1 MRTIL
6 WVAVSAIL
14 FASANEAQA
23 CGRRRGCRWGHPQA
37 VYPQACSYSPVVY
50 YSPPITFVTVPP
62 SAASPAPATEVRA
75 PQAASETEVRPL
87 YTYEATPENGV
98 AYYYT
103 YDESGK
109 LIIKQWMD
117 WLFRG
122 GRRAGLPAPP
132 LPIIGRLND

>member
-6 WVAVSAIL
+6 WVSVSAIL
-14 FASANEAQA
+14 FASADEAQA
-23 CGRRRGCRWGHPQA
+23 CGRRRRCRCQHNPA
-37 VYPQACSYSPVVY
+37 VYAQAYSYSPVAY
-50 YSPPITFVTVPP
+50 YSQPTTFVEMSPPTAPPASTV
-62 SAASPAPATEVRA
+62 EVRA
-75 PQAASETEVRPL
+75 PQVASETGVHPL
-87 YTYEATPENGV
+87 YTYQATPENGV

-103 YDESGK
+103 YNDSGE

>member
-6 WVAVSAIL
+6 WVSISAIL
-14 FASANEAQA
+14 FASAGEAQA
-23 CGRRRGCRWGHPQA
+23 CGRRRGCQCGHRRAAYCQA
-37 VYPQACSYSPVVY
+37 GSYSPVVY
-50 YSPPITFVTVPP
+50 YSPPTTFV
-62 SAASPAPATEVRA
+62 AASPPAPPPAPAIEVRA
-75 PQAASETEVRPL
+75 PQVASETELQPIYR
-87 YTYEATPENGV
+87 YETTPESGV

-109 LIIKQWMD
+109 LVVKQWMD

-132 LPIIGRLND
+132 LPIVGRLND